1 MAKYTAVPL
10 QTVEVGQNL
19 VLDNAIRCN
28 RGYALHTSGSG
39 LVTLRGMTNQCFA
52 RYKVSF
58 GGNIQ
63 IPAGG
68 TVEEISI
75 ALALEGEAL
84 GSARA
89 IVTPAAVEE
98 FANVFVADIIDVPR
112 GCCLSVGVRNTS
124 AQAIEVQNGNL
135 IVERIA

>member
-1 MAKYTAVPL
+1 MAKYTAIPL
-10 QTVEVGQNL
+10 QTVEAGQN
-19 VLDNAIRCN
+19 VIFDTAIRCN
-28 RGYALHTSGSG
+28 RGYALHTAGSG
-39 LVTLRGMTNQCFA
+39 LVTLRGITNQCFA

-58 GGNIQ
+58 GGNIR
-63 IPAGG
+63 IPADG

-75 ALALEGEAL
+75 ALSLEGEPL

-124 AQAIEVQNGNL
+124 TQAIEVQNGNL

>member
-1 MAKYTAVPL
+1 MAKYTAIPL
-10 QTVEVGQNL
+10 QTVEVGQAV

-28 RGYALHTSGSG
+28 RGYALHTAGSG
-39 LVTLRGMTNQCFA
+39 LVTLRGITNQCFA

-68 TVEEISI
+68 TVGEISI

-112 GCCLSVGVRNTS
+112 GCCLSVSVRNTS
-124 AQAIEVQNGNL
+124 TQAIEAQNGNL